1 MFVHYML
8 EHFLFVWIQIQI
20 WIVEFGFEFT
30 IENKKK
36 GFLFFCSPHEP
47 ISFHWPS
54 PSRCPLAPWVEQP
67 TQYVVGCRTHT
78 GDVEGS
84 FPRTVSLSGTRPAC
98 VSCGCR
104 RVGPVCQGCLPPWA
118 RHGLCTDS
126 DTVMSVKRPKRPMLF
141 ASNPYMLATT
151 YPLPHQR
158 LELPQS
164 IWAHIVAP
172 TSACSLADW
181 PEQVSVSCWS
191 TRDWPD
197 CTESLTRLWVP

>member
-47 ISFHWPS
+47 ISFLWPR

-78 GDVEGS
+78 GDVESS
-84 FPRTVSLSGTRPAC
+84 FPRTVPSPSRARVPHVWVAVADAWAPCVKVVFLLEPAMDSVLIPTQSW
-98 VSCGCR
+98 VSR
-104 RVGPVCQGCLPPWA
+104 DPNVP
-118 RHGLCTDS
+118 
-126 DTVMSVKRPKRPMLF
+126 
-141 ASNPYMLATT
+141 
-151 YPLPHQR
+151 
-158 LELPQS
+158 
-164 IWAHIVAP
+164 
-172 TSACSLADW
+172 CSLLRTHICLQLHTPCPIKD
-181 PEQVSVSCWS
+181 
-191 TRDWPD
+191 
-197 CTESLTRLWVP
+197 